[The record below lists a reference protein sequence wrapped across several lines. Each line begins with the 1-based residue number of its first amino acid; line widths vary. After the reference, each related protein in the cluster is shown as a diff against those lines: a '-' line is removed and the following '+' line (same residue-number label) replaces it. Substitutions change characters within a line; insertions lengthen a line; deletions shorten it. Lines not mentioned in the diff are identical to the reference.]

1 MKKFIDDAVVANT
14 QLEQPLKISSE
25 RFHIGLSKIFCQP
38 PHSINN
44 SPGNRL
50 VQLRKVF
57 RGRIQKTNTIHTVN

>member
-1 MKKFIDDAVVANT
+1 MKKFINDAVVANT

-25 RFHIGLSKIFCQP
+25 RFHMCLSKIFCQP
-38 PHSINN
+38 THSINN

-57 RGRIQKTNTIHTVN
+57 RGRIQKTNAIHTVN

>member
-25 RFHIGLSKIFCQP
+25 RFPIGLSKIFCQP
-38 PHSINN
+38 THSINN

-50 VQLRKVF
+50 VQFSKVL
-57 RGRIQKTNTIHTVN
+57 GCRIQKTNAIHTVN